1 MSSPTVRMLPPV
13 AATGQNLTVNGRNYA
28 STPGHAVDAPDM
40 DAAILGANGW
50 TRVALSGP
58 TTARPTT
65 NPNTAPPYVAAPG
78 VVFYDTTL
86 SAPVIFDGATWRT
99 FAGASA

>member
-1 MSSPTVRMLPPV
+1 MNVRMLPPV
-13 AATGQNLTVNGRNYA
+13 AVTGRNLTVNGRNYA
-28 STPGHAVDAPDM
+28 STPGNAVDVPDM
-40 DAAILGANGW
+40 DASPLSANSW
-50 TRVALSGP
+50 IRVVLSGP

-78 VVFYDTTL
+78 LVFYDTTL
-86 SAPVIFDGATWRT
+86 SAPVIFDGQTWRT

>member
-1 MSSPTVRMLPPV
+1 MNVRMLPP
-13 AATGQNLTVNGRNYA
+13 AAVIGQSLTVNGRSYHG
-28 STPGHAVDAPDM
+28 TPGSAQDVPDM
-40 DAAILGANGW
+40 DAPPLSANSW
-50 TRVALSGP
+50 IRVAISGP

-78 VVFYDTTL
+78 LIFFDTTL
-86 SAPVIFDGATWRT
+86 SAPVVFDGQTWRT